1 MENCER
7 VKYHQTI
14 HSANSRWMYSVGQAL
29 LQSWWVT
36 DSKQVHRLS
45 DGISIIKEIKAVGM
59 GDSVGEEWNL
69 LFPINKSGKTL

>member
-1 MENCER
+1 M
-7 VKYHQTI
+7 
-14 HSANSRWMYSVGQAL
+14 GQAL
-29 LQSWWVT
+29 LQAWWVT

-45 DGISIIKEIKAVGM
+45 DGISIIKEIEAVGM